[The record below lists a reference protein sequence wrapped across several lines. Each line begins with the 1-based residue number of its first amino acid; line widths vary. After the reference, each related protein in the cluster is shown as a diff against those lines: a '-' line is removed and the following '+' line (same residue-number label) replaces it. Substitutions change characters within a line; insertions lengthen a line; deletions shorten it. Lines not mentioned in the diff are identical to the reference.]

1 MFNEQKYFNYYQVSS
16 LISVTCPFCCLG
28 DWWNTWHT
36 EGHRGIPWNR

>member
-1 MFNEQKYFNYYQVSS
+1 MNKSI
-16 LISVTCPFCCLG
+16 LIIIKSRVLCVTCPFCCLG